1 MMRRTV
7 YFTFILLF
15 LCKVSDSQTDSS
27 KVVKDKPRKIVLA
40 SSAGIL
46 TLGSLVY
53 LNQAWYSEYNTGKF
67 HFFDDNKEWLQ
78 MDKAGHVFTTYQTS
92 RLMMEAFDWAGY
104 SRKQKLIIG
113 GGIGFAYMTAIEVMD
128 GFSDGWGYSWGDQVA
143 DVIGSGM
150 AIAQEAFWNEQRF
163 QLKFSY
169 AQSGLAK
176 YNPAL
181 LGENKYTQILKDYN
195 AQTYW
200 LSVNPSAF
208 IKKENKFPK
217 WLNVAFGYSAYGM
230 LGGHYNN
237 IVPIDNNGNALKFER
252 QRRIYFSLDVDLTR
266 IKTKSKVLKGIFSVV
281 NFLKFPAPALEFSTS
296 GLRFYGLYY

>member
-1 MMRRTV
+1 MRRTV
-7 YFTFILLF
+7 SLTVILLF
-15 LCKVSDSQTDSS
+15 LCNLSHSQSDSS
-27 KVVKDKPRKIVLA
+27 KAVNYKCRKITLA
-40 SSAGIL
+40 SSTGLL

-104 SRKQKLIIG
+104 SRKQKLIFG
-113 GGIGFAYMTAIEVMD
+113 GGIGLAYMTAIEVMD
-128 GFSDGWGYSWGDQVA
+128 GYSDGWGYSWGDQVA

-150 AIAQEAFWNEQRF
+150 AMTQEAFWNEQRV

-169 AQSGLAK
+169 AKSGLAK
-176 YNPAL
+176 YNPSL

-200 LSVNPSAF
+200 LSINPSTF
-208 IKKENKFPK
+208 VKKENKFPR
-217 WLNVAFGYSAYGM
+217 WLNLAFGYSAYGM

-237 IVPIDNNGNALKFER
+237 IVPIDNNGNALKFGR
-252 QRRIYFSLDVDLTR
+252 QRRIYLSLDIDLTR

-281 NFLKFPAPALEFSTS
+281 NILKFPAPAVEFSKN